1 MDESTLAAKM
11 MEVAEAEMKRVKG
24 SGHFG
29 ENPNWGKPQSYLKKQ
44 KQGGKQGRPTSCR
57 AQVLKC
63 LEKNMT
69 TTEIM
74 TELGYSRSMI
84 NDTKR
89 KWRLSRNA
97 ASSHAA

>member
-11 MEVAEAEMKRVKG
+11 MEVAQAEMKRVKG

-29 ENPNWGKPQSYLKKQ
+29 ENPNWEKPQSYLKKQ
-44 KQGGKQGRPTSCR
+44 KQGGKQGRPKSCR
-57 AQVLKC
+57 ARIFKC

-69 TTEIM
+69 TNEIM
-74 TELGYSRSMI
+74 EELGYSRSTI

-97 ASSHAA
+97 ASSQAA